1 MDADIAHLMN
11 RKYEYMKLFVPK
23 CRVLKIYIVTFDTTH
38 LVLSWP
44 EGPVK
49 VMFLPLSLH
58 SFVASLLVFFSRG
71 QLITIPT
78 LFCHGMGLC
87 TCYV

>member
-1 MDADIAHLMN
+1 MN

-49 VMFLPLSLH
+49 VMLCF
-58 SFVASLLVFFSRG
+58 FLLVYILLSHRFLYFS
-71 QLITIPT
+71 LE
-78 LFCHGMGLC
+78 
-87 TCYV
+87 VN